1 VLWAGAGCGS
11 AVLGAADEAGLGCG
25 RGGGLALGLGCVLG
39 GDGVALAE
47 ATRTASASS
56 TGMAAG
62 CWARPLAWLAVRT
75 LDPVCCSVP
84 AAVAFGAGLSAAEVT
99 QAFVAAWRVPCT
111 PVTIMLN
118 AP

>member
-1 VLWAGAGCGS
+1 MLWAGAGCGT

-25 RGGGLALGLGCVLG
+25 RAGELALGLGCVLG
-39 GDGVALAE
+39 GDGVLLAE

-62 CWARPLAWLAVRT
+62 CWARPLAWLAVRILGSA
-75 LDPVCCSVP
+75 LDSIPAPV
-84 AAVAFGAGLSAAEVT
+84 ALGAGMLAAEVT
-99 QAFVAAWRVPCT
+99 QAFEAWRVACT
-111 PVTIMLN
+111 PVTIMLT